1 MSEKNYP
8 TIRESK
14 KWEIASG
21 ALLISRWCR
30 VFRAHLPDDPDE
42 SHILSAKCR
51 ADQGIGIRSIAM
63 EMIFSDFM
71 TRERTVEFIVS
82 TARIIASAGESYRL
96 LGTVAKCLDLLDHE
110 VPGLSQYMSWCVPTS
125 IDEPFNCYKFVN
137 YPAVDLI
144 RASEAAELGSLMA
157 SPLSLKEG
165 LARCKTRSQRD
176 ALRRIVSITKAV
188 ERFEGKLGD
197 VTLNKAALMVAPSGS
212 GKTWLAKLAGRVL
225 GLPVHCYTVSG
236 WSPRDSY
243 SRHDSIMTA
252 IKQIEA
258 AENGCMIFLDEICK
272 IQNDGMGSSGNYWR
286 TCQTEIM
293 QLVTGDV
300 SDYPTTPQ
308 FRKNFGKCWFVFAGA
323 FQNLYRAQIGTALPT
338 AEEVEGID
346 ITLDDVIAS
355 HSLPDE
361 LINRTGFF
369 VHLSPPGIAD
379 MRSAMIQVEKAADI
393 IIDEKERE
401 GYAEEIVSRMQG
413 FRGLETYALR
423 VAQKAV
429 LMEKK
434 ASSES
439 SKEGGEGRLRLPT
452 DFN

>member
-1 MSEKNYP
+1 
-8 TIRESK
+8 
-14 KWEIASG
+14 
-21 ALLISRWCR
+21 
-30 VFRAHLPDDPDE
+30 
-42 SHILSAKCR
+42 
-51 ADQGIGIRSIAM
+51 
-63 EMIFSDFM
+63 
-71 TRERTVEFIVS
+71 
-82 TARIIASAGESYRL
+82 
-96 LGTVAKCLDLLDHE
+96 
-110 VPGLSQYMSWCVPTS
+110 
-125 IDEPFNCYKFVN
+125 
-137 YPAVDLI
+137 
-144 RASEAAELGSLMA
+144 
-157 SPLSLKEG
+157 
-165 LARCKTRSQRD
+165 
-176 ALRRIVSITKAV
+176 V